1 MHTIVDGV
9 PGGLM
14 ADPLRHLLTW
24 DRAGKPPVV
33 LFEPGRYLV
42 SDAEIVR
49 TVLASTTEPFEARAA
64 TLGAVSDWIPGSEK
78 SRPVNAA
85 IARELD
91 TVLRSLPQERIEEE
105 LRSAMGGEDWPSA
118 VSGLYLRLFGDR
130 LLPDLSPSARKA
142 LHRALS
148 FSNRRDR
155 DKSAV
160 LTLRRRIAH
169 SRAEAALYRWA
180 SDRDGDAGFQKAVHD
195 AVGSM
200 DDVALVLHG
209 LIGALC
215 RATAMVLA
223 WCVLLDSGWR
233 TGMPVGTTLTRGES
247 SAPVENRVR
256 EALRLW
262 PTAWLMS
269 RKVTSPIEV
278 GGVALSPGERLFL
291 CTFLLHRD
299 PRVWNDADEYLPARW
314 ENPPEGYKAVYL
326 PYGFGAAACVG
337 SRFVSQ
343 ATARVLECWSELP
356 AAAIELRKENPVMGP
371 ILAPPEFRFAGA
383 QV

>member
-91 TVLRSLPQERIEEE
+91 TVLRSLPQERIAEE
-105 LRSAMGGEDWPSA
+105 LRSAMAGEDWPSA

-180 SDRDGDAGFQKAVHD
+180 SNRDGDAGFQKAVHD

-233 TGMPVGTTLTRGES
+233 TGMPVGTTLTRGKS

>member
-1 MHTIVDGV
+1 MHTVVEGV
-9 PGGLM
+9 TGGLM
-14 ADPLRHLLTW
+14 ADPLRPLLAW
-24 DRAGKPPVV
+24 DRANTPPVV

-42 SDAEIVR
+42 SDAEIAR

-64 TLGAVSDWIPGSEK
+64 TLGAVADWIPGSEK

-91 TVLRSLPQERIEEE
+91 TVLRSLPQERITEE
-105 LRSAMGGEDWPSA
+105 LRVAMDGEAWPSA
-118 VSGLYLRLFGDR
+118 VSDLYLRLFGDR

-148 FSNRRDR
+148 LSNRRDR
-155 DKSAV
+155 DRSATV
-160 LTLRRRIAH
+160 AFRRRIAH
-169 SRAEAALYRWA
+169 SRAEAALHRWA
-180 SDRDGDAGFQKAVHD
+180 SARDGDTGFQKAVHD

-233 TGMPVGTTLTRGES
+233 VGMPAGATLTRGEPGD
-247 SAPVENRVR
+247 PVENRVR

-269 RKVTSPIEV
+269 RKVTTPIDV

-291 CTFLLHRD
+291 CSFLLHRD
-299 PRVWNDADEYLPARW
+299 PQVWNDADEYLPKRW
-314 ENPPEGYKAVYL
+314 ENPPQGYKSVYL

-337 SRFVSQ
+337 SRFVNQ
-343 ATARVLECWSELP
+343 ATAKILECWDELP
-356 AAAIELRKENPVMGP
+356 ARKIELLKENPVMGP
-371 ILAPPEFRFAGA
+371 ILAPPEFRFAGS

>member
-1 MHTIVDGV
+1 
-9 PGGLM
+9 M
-14 ADPLRHLLTW
+14 ADPLRPLLTW
-24 DRAGKPPVV
+24 DRTGKPPVV

-42 SDAEIVR
+42 SDAEIAR

-64 TLGAVSDWIPGSEK
+64 TLGAVADWIPGSER
-78 SRPVNAA
+78 SRPVNSA

-91 TVLRSLPQERIEEE
+91 AVLRSSPRERIAEE
-105 LRSAMGGEDWPSA
+105 LQVAMGGEAWPSA
-118 VSGLYLRLFGDR
+118 VSDLYLRLFGDR
-130 LLPDLSPSARKA
+130 LLPDLTPSARKA

-148 FSNRRDR
+148 LSNRRDR
-155 DKSAV
+155 DRSAV
-160 LTLRRRIAH
+160 VALRRRIAH

-180 SDRDGDAGFQKAVHD
+180 SDRDGDTGFQKAVRD

-215 RATAMVLA
+215 R
-223 WCVLLDSGWR
+223 
-233 TGMPVGTTLTRGES
+233 
-247 SAPVENRVR
+247 
-256 EALRLW
+256 LW

-269 RKVTSPIEV
+269 RKVTSPVEV
-278 GGVALSPGERLFL
+278 GGVALSPGERLYL

-299 PRVWNDADEYLPARW
+299 PRVWNDADEYRPSRW
-314 ENPPEGYKAVYL
+314 ENPPEGYKSVYL

-337 SRFVSQ
+337 SRFVNQ

-356 AAAIELRKENPVMGP
+356 AAKIELRKEDPVMGP
-371 ILAPPEFRFAGA
+371 ILAPPEFRFA